1 MAKANS
7 TPTKTPAKRSRKP
20 RTANV
25 EFITPSMRKDKV
37 RKEFFKFYDTA
48 TEVEQMLVGHLKPFG
63 PDAENLMKDARRLIG
78 ESLARCKVIPFPLE
92 RVRKS
97 DGSAAG
103 RKPKI
108 GSAVIDLQRGV

>member
-1 MAKANS
+1 MAKDK
-7 TPTKTPAKRSRKP
+7 PTTVKTPVKRRAKP
-20 RTANV
+20 RFSNV
-25 EFITPSMRKDKV
+25 EVITSKMRSEKAI
-37 RKEFFKFYDTA
+37 KEFRHFIETA
-48 TEVEQMLVGHLKPFG
+48 PEAEKALVRHLKPFTYT
-63 PDAENLMKDARRLIG
+63 PEDLMKEIRRLIG
-78 ESLARCKVIPFPLE
+78 ESIAKCKVIPFPLD

>member
-1 MAKANS
+1 MAK
-7 TPTKTPAKRSRKP
+7 RKP
-20 RTANV
+20 SAKT
-25 EFITPSMRKDKV
+25 IHLTQWMRDDKAI
-37 RKEFFKFYDTA
+37 KEFRHFLDTA
-48 TEVEQMLVGHLKPFG
+48 PEAEKALVRHLKPFTYT
-63 PDAENLMKDARRLIG
+63 PEDLMKEIRRLLG
-78 ESLARCKVIPFPLE
+78 ESKAKCKVIPFPLE